1 MHYIEESL
9 LEGIRLNDSDTLEY
23 VYKKF
28 YPSVKNFIILNSG
41 NDDDAKDIFQE
52 SVIVIFRR
60 LKEESFTITCSFKTY
75 IFSICKNLWL
85 KELERRKVERTKINN
100 TAEFETT
107 DCDIDEPVTTPTLDR
122 YKLYQTHFLSLSKDC
137 QKVLRLFMDK
147 VSLKEIANIMGYASE
162 KYAKKR
168 KYQCKEMLI
177 KRIKN
182 DPYYKNQNITK
193 PNN

>member
-9 LEGIRLNDSDTLEY
+9 LEGIRLNDTDTLEY
-23 VYKKF
+23 IYKKF
-28 YPSVKNFIILNSG
+28 YPSVKNFILLNSG

-52 SVIVIFRR
+52 SIIVIFRR

-85 KELERRKVERTKINN
+85 KELERRKLERTKINN
-100 TAEFETT
+100 PEEFETS
-107 DCDIDEPVTTPTLDR
+107 DCDIEEPVTTPEHDR
-122 YKLYQTHFLSLSKDC
+122 YRMYQAHFLSLSKDC
-137 QKVLRLFMDK
+137 QKVLRLFMEK

-182 DPYYKNQNITK
+182 DPYYKDQHTTK
-193 PNN
+193 T